1 MPIPQSSI
9 SPPALENIYH
19 GLLYSTAITVLP
31 SANPSR
37 RGFAFLTGGIGDRV
51 AKYAGEQVHQI
62 VRKQPA
68 FDKGDYT
75 KALQDG
81 FIATDTALSEG
92 IHLLLPL
99 ERSPFSYLGPETNLF
114 AMLLAVR

>member
-1 MPIPQSSI
+1 MAVR
-9 SPPALENIYH
+9 PPATPPMPSFA
-19 GLLYSTAITVLP
+19 LLTCGV
-31 SANPSR
+31 
-37 RGFAFLTGGIGDRV
+37 GDRV
-51 AKYAGEQVHQI
+51 AKYAGEHVYQI

-92 IHLLLPL
+92 IPPLPPL
-99 ERSPFSYLGPETNLF
+99 
-114 AMLLAVR
+114 